1 MSDGLNEF
9 ENLEIKEVSVLEK
22 FEGEPLPENLIERI
36 HIEDG
41 EIIKVEKF
49 ENGDLVESETVK
61 EVT

>member
-1 MSDGLNEF
+1 MTDALNEF
-9 ENLEIKEVSVLEK
+9 ENWEVKEVSVLEK
-22 FEGEPLPENLIERI
+22 FEGEPAPENLIERI

-49 ENGDLVESETVK
+49 ENGDLVETEVVK